1 MKNKKSEVCNWQL
14 ANRSLKVAVCLLI
27 VSISCT
33 RVSAQELKQLN
44 LPKYDKAS
52 FQFGFTLGLNSGDMI
67 IEKVPDFHYIDTAY
81 NVQSVSQSGF
91 NIGIVVTKQF
101 GPFFDLRFV
110 PTLSFIER
118 DLAYTL
124 TYIDT
129 GSQAVVNNYVTKQL
143 QSTYLE
149 FPLDVKFKSKRLN
162 NFRTYVLAGGK
173 YAIDMVSQAQVQAK
187 DKELVKLQRIDYGY
201 EVGVGFDFFMEYFKF
216 GIELKMYTGIPN
228 LLVKDERYVYSSS
241 IDQLNNK
248 TFLISLL
255 FEGGKN

>member
-1 MKNKKSEVCNWQL
+1 
-14 ANRSLKVAVCLLI
+14 
-27 VSISCT
+27 
-33 RVSAQELKQLN
+33 
-44 LPKYDKAS
+44 
-52 FQFGFTLGLNSGDMI
+52 
-67 IEKVPDFHYIDTAY
+67 
-81 NVQSVSQSGF
+81 
-91 NIGIVVTKQF
+91 
-101 GPFFDLRFV
+101 
-110 PTLSFIER
+110 
-118 DLAYTL
+118 
-124 TYIDT
+124 
-129 GSQAVVNNYVTKQL
+129 
-143 QSTYLE
+143 
-149 FPLDVKFKSKRLN
+149 LN